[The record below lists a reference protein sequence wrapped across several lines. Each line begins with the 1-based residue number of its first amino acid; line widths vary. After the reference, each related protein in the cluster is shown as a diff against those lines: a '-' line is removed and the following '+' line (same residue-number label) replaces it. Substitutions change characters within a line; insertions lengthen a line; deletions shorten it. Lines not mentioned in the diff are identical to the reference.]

1 MSKLATRRPRL
12 SDVAREAGVSLGAAS
27 KALSQPDA
35 VRQRTLIAVT
45 QAVEKLGYIPSDSA
59 RALASRST
67 RLIGIVLP
75 TINNP
80 VFAAFVHD
88 LQKELAASDYQLL
101 ALAHEYD
108 LAVEGALVKRLVCRG
123 VDGLILIGHDHDPAT
138 IDMLEKVE
146 LPYLL
151 TWSTDELGARGS
163 VGFSDRRA
171 MHAVIDHLAALGHR
185 SLGVLLGEAAHNE
198 RARWRL
204 LGIEEA
210 AEANGMVIV
219 GVETVPLSI
228 DGGRAGFRRL
238 APLTKGITALVCAT
252 DIVAAGA
259 LDAAKKS
266 GIDVPR
272 QLSITGFDDVEF
284 AQLLTPALTTVHV
297 PISDMAMHV
306 SATILAIIA
315 HRQVPDMIELPTSL
329 VARESTAPALNQS

>member
-1 MSKLATRRPRL
+1 MSKPTTGRPRL

-35 VRQRTLIAVT
+35 VRQRTLTTVRR
-45 QAVEKLGYIPSDSA
+45 AVEKLGYIPSDSA

-80 VFAAFVHD
+80 VFAAFVHV

-108 LAVEGALVKRLVCRG
+108 LAVEGTFVKRLIRRG
-123 VDGLILIGHDHDPAT
+123 VDGLILIGHDHDQTT
-138 IDMLEKVE
+138 IDMLEKVA

-151 TWSTDELGARGS
+151 TWSTDESVKRGL
-163 VGFSDRRA
+163 VGFSNRRA

-185 SLGVLLGEAAHNE
+185 SLGVLIGETAHSE

-204 LGIEEA
+204 IGIEEA
-210 AEANGMVIV
+210 AEANGMAITA
-219 GVETVPLSI
+219 VETVPLSI
-228 DGGRAGFRRL
+228 DGGRAGFHHL
-238 APLTKGITALVCAT
+238 APLSKGITALVCAT

-266 GIDVPR
+266 GVDVPR
-272 QLSITGFDDVEF
+272 QLSITGFDDVDF
-284 AQLLTPALTTVHV
+284 AQLLTPALTTVHI
-297 PISDMAMHV
+297 PISDMATHV

-315 HRQVPDMIELPTSL
+315 HMPVPDMIELPTSL
-329 VARESTAPALNQS
+329 VPRESTAPALSPS